1 MGDPDDIVGD
11 SDGNIRVFA
20 HPYTADCPLFLNYT
34 GHSDAIQSIVV
45 SADSYAVH
53 TMSLRDACL
62 FQWKR
67 TALSWGQGLPIVTSK
82 NGQLP
87 SGGSSSTEMDME
99 SMIKQMDSLDFITSK
114 GRKDVVRN
122 PPSLSLSL
130 IVCIHWH
137 WCGGMGGPFS

>member
-1 MGDPDDIVGD
+1 MSVPMEAYCIKLGSGV
-11 SDGNIRVFA
+11 A
-20 HPYTADCPLFLNYT
+20 
-34 GHSDAIQSIVV
+34 HSDI
-45 SADSYAVH
+45 
-53 TMSLRDACL
+53 
-62 FQWKR
+62 
-67 TALSWGQGLPIVTSK
+67 K

-114 GRKDVVRN
+114 GRKDVVRK